1 MNMAQGDGGV
11 KPVIFQERTY
21 SVLIVSA
28 SRNFNT
34 ALAPLLPVGE
44 FWPVSTVG
52 SVASARRELLERSFD
67 IVIIN
72 APLPDDLGSGLAVD
86 ICAHSQ
92 AATLLLVKSDIY
104 NEVYSEAMEYG
115 VFTLS
120 KPTSSQ
126 LLKEYLKILCTTR
139 ERMRKLEGKQQ
150 TVEEKIEE
158 IRLVN
163 HAKWLLIECL
173 SMTEAEAQRYIEK
186 QAMDAQI
193 SKRQMA
199 ENVIKTYE

>member
-1 MNMAQGDGGV
+1 M
-11 KPVIFQERTY
+11 IFQELSY

-34 ALAPLLPVGE
+34 AMASLLPVSE

-52 SVASARRELLERSFD
+52 SVASARRELLERAFD

-72 APLPDDLGSGLAVD
+72 APLPDDLGSALAVD
-86 ICAHSQ
+86 VSTHSQ
-92 AATLLLVKSDIY
+92 AAALLLVKSDIY
-104 NEVYSEAMEYG
+104 NEVYSEVMEYG

-120 KPTSSQ
+120 KPTSAQ
-126 LLKEYLKILCTTR
+126 LLSQYLKILCTAR
-139 ERMRKLEGKQQ
+139 ERIRRLEGKQQ
-150 TVEEKIEE
+150 SVEEKIEE

-173 SMTEAEAQRYIEK
+173 SMSEAEAQRYIEK
-186 QAMDAQI
+186 QAMDLRI

>member
-1 MNMAQGDGGV
+1 M
-11 KPVIFQERTY
+11 IFQERTY

-28 SRNFNT
+28 SQNFNT
-34 ALAPLLPVGE
+34 SMASLLPVSE
-44 FWPVSTVG
+44 YWPVSTVG

-72 APLPDDLGSGLAVD
+72 APLPDDLGSKLAVD
-86 ICAHSQ
+86 ICAGSP
-92 AATLLLVKSDIY
+92 AAVLLLVKSDIY
-104 NEVYSEAMEYG
+104 NEVYGEVMEQG

-120 KPTSSQ
+120 KPTSAP
-126 LLKEYLKILCTTR
+126 LLTQFLKILCTAR

-158 IRLVN
+158 IRIVN

-173 SMTEAEAQRYIEK
+173 NMTEAEAQRYIEK
-186 QAMDAQI
+186 QAMDLRI

-199 ENVIKTYE
+199 ERVIKTYE

>member
-1 MNMAQGDGGV
+1 M
-11 KPVIFQERTY
+11 IFQERTY

-28 SRNFNT
+28 SQNFNT
-34 ALAPLLPVGE
+34 AMASLLPVSE
-44 FWPVSTVG
+44 YWPVSTVG

-72 APLPDDLGSGLAVD
+72 APLPDDLGSRLAVD
-86 ICAHSQ
+86 ICAQSP
-92 AATLLLVKSDIY
+92 AAVLLLVKSDIY
-104 NEVYSEAMEYG
+104 NDVYSEVMEHG

-126 LLKEYLKILCTTR
+126 LLGQYLKILCTAR
-139 ERMRKLEGKQQ
+139 ERMRRQEGRQQ

-158 IRLVN
+158 IRMVN

-173 SMTEAEAQRYIEK
+173 SMTESEAQRYIEK
-186 QAMDAQI
+186 QAMDLRI

>member
-1 MNMAQGDGGV
+1 M
-11 KPVIFQERTY
+11 IFQERSY

-34 ALAPLLPVGE
+34 AMASLLPVSE

-52 SVASARRELLERSFD
+52 SVASARRELLERAFD

-72 APLPDDLGSGLAVD
+72 APLPDDLGSALAVD
-86 ICAHSQ
+86 VSTHSQ
-92 AATLLLVKSDIY
+92 AAALLLVKSDIY
-104 NEVYSEAMEYG
+104 DEVYSEVMEYG

-120 KPTSSQ
+120 KPTSAQ
-126 LLKEYLKILCTTR
+126 LLSQYLKILCTAR
-139 ERMRKLEGKQQ
+139 ERIRRLEGKQQ
-150 TVEEKIEE
+150 SVEEKIEE

-173 SMTEAEAQRYIEK
+173 SMSEAEAHRYIEK
-186 QAMDAQI
+186 HAMDLRI

>member
-1 MNMAQGDGGV
+1 M
-11 KPVIFQERTY
+11 IFQERSY

-34 ALAPLLPVGE
+34 AMASLLPVSE

-52 SVASARRELLERSFD
+52 SVASARRELLERAFD

-72 APLPDDLGSGLAVD
+72 APLPDDLGSALAVD
-86 ICAHSQ
+86 VSTHSQ
-92 AATLLLVKSDIY
+92 AAALLLVKSDIY
-104 NEVYSEAMEYG
+104 DEVYSEVMEYG

-120 KPTSSQ
+120 KPTSAQ
-126 LLKEYLKILCTTR
+126 LLSQYLKILCTTR
-139 ERMRKLEGKQQ
+139 ERIRRLEGKQQ
-150 TVEEKIEE
+150 SVEEKIEE

-173 SMTEAEAQRYIEK
+173 SMSEAEAQRYIEK
-186 QAMDAQI
+186 QAMDLRI

>member
-1 MNMAQGDGGV
+1 M
-11 KPVIFQERTY
+11 
-21 SVLIVSA
+21 
-28 SRNFNT
+28 
-34 ALAPLLPVGE
+34 E
-44 FWPVSTVG
+44 F
-52 SVASARRELLERSFD
+52 
-67 IVIIN
+67 
-72 APLPDDLGSGLAVD
+72 
-86 ICAHSQ
+86 
-92 AATLLLVKSDIY
+92 
-104 NEVYSEAMEYG
+104 G

-126 LLKEYLKILCTTR
+126 LLTQFLKILCTSR

-186 QAMDAQI
+186 QAMDARI

>member
-1 MNMAQGDGGV
+1 M
-11 KPVIFQERTY
+11 IFQERTY

-28 SRNFNT
+28 SQNFNT
-34 ALAPLLPVGE
+34 VMASLLPVSE
-44 FWPVSTVG
+44 YWPVSTVG

-72 APLPDDLGSGLAVD
+72 APLPDDLGSRLAVD
-86 ICAHSQ
+86 VCTDSL
-92 AATLLLVKSDIY
+92 AAVLLLVKNDIY
-104 NEVYSEAMEYG
+104 NEVYSKVMEFG

-126 LLKEYLKILCTTR
+126 LLTQFLKILCTSR

-186 QAMDAQI
+186 QAMDARI

>member
-11 KPVIFQERTY
+11 KPVVFQERTY

-104 NEVYSEAMEYG
+104 NEVYSEVMEYG

-186 QAMDAQI
+186 QAMNAQI

>member
-1 MNMAQGDGGV
+1 M
-11 KPVIFQERTY
+11 IFQERSY

-34 ALAPLLPVGE
+34 AMASLLPVSE

-52 SVASARRELLERSFD
+52 SVASARRELLERAFD
-67 IVIIN
+67 MVIIN
-72 APLPDDLGSGLAVD
+72 APLPDDLGSALAVD
-86 ICAHSQ
+86 VSTHSQ
-92 AATLLLVKSDIY
+92 AAALLLVKSDIY
-104 NEVYSEAMEYG
+104 DEVYSEVMEYG

-120 KPTSSQ
+120 KPTSAQ
-126 LLKEYLKILCTTR
+126 LLSQYLKILCTAR
-139 ERMRKLEGKQQ
+139 ERIRRLEGKQQ
-150 TVEEKIEE
+150 SVEEKIEE

-173 SMTEAEAQRYIEK
+173 SMSEAEAQRYIEK
-186 QAMDAQI
+186 QAMDLRI

>member
-1 MNMAQGDGGV
+1 M
-11 KPVIFQERTY
+11 IFQERSY

-34 ALAPLLPVGE
+34 AMASLLPVSE

-52 SVASARRELLERSFD
+52 SVASARRELLERAFD

-72 APLPDDLGSGLAVD
+72 APLPDDLGSALAVD
-86 ICAHSQ
+86 VSTHSQ
-92 AATLLLVKSDIY
+92 AAALLLVKSDIY
-104 NEVYSEAMEYG
+104 DEVYSEVMEYG

-120 KPTSSQ
+120 KPTSAQ
-126 LLKEYLKILCTTR
+126 LLSQYLKILCTAR
-139 ERMRKLEGKQQ
+139 ERIRRLEGMQQ
-150 TVEEKIEE
+150 SVEEKIEE

-173 SMTEAEAQRYIEK
+173 SMSEAEAQRYIEK
-186 QAMDAQI
+186 QAMDLRI

>member
-1 MNMAQGDGGV
+1 M
-11 KPVIFQERTY
+11 IFQERTY

-28 SRNFNT
+28 SQNFNT
-34 ALAPLLPVGE
+34 AMSTLLPVSE
-44 FWPVSTVG
+44 YWPVSTVG

-72 APLPDDLGSGLAVD
+72 APLPDDLGSRLAVD
-86 ICAHSQ
+86 LCTASP
-92 AATLLLVKSDIY
+92 AAVLLLVKSEIY
-104 NEVYSEAMEYG
+104 NEVYSEVMEYG

-126 LLKEYLKILCTTR
+126 QLGRFLKILCTSR

-186 QAMDAQI
+186 QAMDLRI

>member
-1 MNMAQGDGGV
+1 M
-11 KPVIFQERTY
+11 IFQERSY

-34 ALAPLLPVGE
+34 AMASLLPVSE

-52 SVASARRELLERSFD
+52 SVASARRELLERAFD

-72 APLPDDLGSGLAVD
+72 APLPDDLGSALAVD
-86 ICAHSQ
+86 VSTRSQ
-92 AATLLLVKSDIY
+92 AAALLLVKSDIY
-104 NEVYSEAMEYG
+104 DEVYSEVMEYG

-120 KPTSSQ
+120 KPTSAQ
-126 LLKEYLKILCTTR
+126 LLSQYLKILCTAR
-139 ERMRKLEGKQQ
+139 ERIRRLEGKQQ
-150 TVEEKIEE
+150 SVEEKIEE

-173 SMTEAEAQRYIEK
+173 SMSEAEAQRYIEK
-186 QAMDAQI
+186 QAMDLRI

>member
-1 MNMAQGDGGV
+1 M
-11 KPVIFQERTY
+11 IFQERTY

-28 SRNFNT
+28 SQNFNT
-34 ALAPLLPVGE
+34 SMASLLPVSE
-44 FWPVSTVG
+44 YWPVSTVG

-72 APLPDDLGSGLAVD
+72 APLPDDLGSKLAVD
-86 ICAHSQ
+86 ICAGSP
-92 AATLLLVKSDIY
+92 AEVLLLVKSDIY
-104 NEVYSEAMEYG
+104 NEVYSEVMEQG

-120 KPTSSQ
+120 KPTSAQ
-126 LLKEYLKILCTTR
+126 LLTQFLKILCTAR

-158 IRLVN
+158 IRIVN

-186 QAMDAQI
+186 QAMDLRI

-199 ENVIKTYE
+199 ERVIKTYE